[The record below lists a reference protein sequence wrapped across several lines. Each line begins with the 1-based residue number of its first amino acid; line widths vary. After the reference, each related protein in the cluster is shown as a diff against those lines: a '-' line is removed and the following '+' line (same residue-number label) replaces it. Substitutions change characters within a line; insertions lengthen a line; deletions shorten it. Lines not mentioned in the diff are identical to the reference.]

1 MLFESAEVGH
11 EIPKKSFQEELPQ
24 LRVDLLNAQFDL
36 KDAGFSVVVL
46 LVGDDRLGCDE
57 VLDRLHEWMDAR
69 FIDTHVFLDP
79 TTEEAER
86 PRAWRYFR
94 ALPAKGRIGI
104 FLGAWAAR
112 AIDDRLRK
120 EIDAA
125 EFERRGHRIRR
136 FERSLVDDGTLVL
149 KFWLHL
155 PKKKLAKRMAKA
167 KKDPDLAG
175 RLEPED
181 LRIHD
186 HYDRAIPIADAFL
199 RETSTPE
206 APWEVVE
213 STDRRY
219 RDLTVARKI
228 LEALNARLAAPP
240 PSPAARPA
248 DPAPPEADAPGA
260 LAKIDLAAHLER
272 DDYEERL
279 EKLQNRLVRLSRRA
293 RKKGLSSV
301 IVFEGW
307 DAAGKGGTIRRITGP
322 LSARDY
328 LVTRISAPT
337 EEERAH
343 QYLWRFWRTLPRAG
357 RMAIFDR
364 SWYGRV
370 LVERVE
376 GFAREDEWRRAYGE
390 IEDFERDLVE
400 HGIPVMKFWL
410 HIDPEEQ
417 LRRFRARE
425 QTPYKKYKIT
435 EDDYRNRE
443 KWPAYA
449 AAVEEMVARTSTVSA
464 PWHLISFND
473 KRWGRVRVLEEV
485 CLGLEAS
492 LRLTPPRPPRR

>member
-11 EIPKKSFQEELPQ
+11 EISKKRFQEELPP

-36 KDAGFSVVVL
+36 KDAEFSVVLL

-69 FIDTHVFLDP
+69 FLDTHVFLGP

-86 PRAWRYFR
+86 PRAWRYFQ
-94 ALPAKGRIGI
+94 ALPPKGRIGV
-104 FLGAWAAR
+104 FLGAWPAC
-112 AIDDRLRK
+112 AIDDRLRDA
-120 EIDAA
+120 IDDAGLA
-125 EFERRGHRIRR
+125 ERIAKIQR
-136 FERSLVDDGTLVL
+136 FERSLVDDGALLL

-155 PKKKLAKRMAKA
+155 PKKKLEKRIKKA
-167 KKDPDLAG
+167 KKDPELAA

-181 LRIHD
+181 LRISD
-186 HYDRAIPIADAFL
+186 LYDQAIPISDTFL
-199 RETSTPE
+199 RGTSTAE
-206 APWEVVE
+206 APWEVIE

-219 RDLTVARKI
+219 RDLTVARKV
-228 LEALNARLAAPP
+228 LTALNARLAAPP
-240 PSPAARPA
+240 SSPVVRPA
-248 DPAPPEADAPGA
+248 DPAPPRPEERGV
-260 LAKIDLAAHLER
+260 LATIDLTAHLEQ
-272 DDYEERL
+272 DEYEQRL
-279 EKLQNRLVRLSRRA
+279 AELQTRLVRLSRRA
-293 RKKGLSSV
+293 RREGRSSV
-301 IVFEGW
+301 LVFEGW

-328 LVTRISAPT
+328 RVTRIAAPT

-343 QYLWRFWRTLPRAG
+343 HYLWRFWRALPRAG
-357 RMAIFDR
+357 RMAIYDR

-376 GFAREDEWRRAYGE
+376 GFAREDEWRRGYEE
-390 IEDFERDLVE
+390 IQDFESEFVE
-400 HGIPVMKFWL
+400 HAIPVMKFWL

-435 EDDYRNRE
+435 QDDYRNRE

-449 AAVEEMVARTSTVSA
+449 AAVEEMVARTSTETA

-473 KRWGRVRVLEEV
+473 KRWGRVQVLEQV
-485 CLGLEAS
+485 CRGLEAA
-492 LRLTPPRPPRR
+492 LR